1 MNNANGYA
9 ERVQRVVDYL
19 AERLDEALDLEAL
32 ARVACFSASAVG
44 TEGSDAQNTYFAAS
58 CRILGAMSV

>member
-19 AERLDEALDLEAL
+19 AEALDFEAL

-44 TEGSDAQNTYFAAS
+44 TEGFDTQNTYFAAS